1 MYVTPDPGST
11 NTSVLV
17 DLVPR

>member
-17 DLVPR
+17 DLVP